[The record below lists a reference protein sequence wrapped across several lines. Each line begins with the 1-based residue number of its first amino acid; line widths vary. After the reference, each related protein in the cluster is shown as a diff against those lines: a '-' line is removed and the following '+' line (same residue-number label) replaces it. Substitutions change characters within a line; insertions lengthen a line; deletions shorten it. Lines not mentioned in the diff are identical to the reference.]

1 MSPFLIGLAL
11 HVDVLRA
18 SSRAPPLRALGR
30 QSFRELFIKIKT
42 ASVDEICKLFV
53 DVNTVDVNCTDNGQK
68 KGQSPRVIQY
78 IQTESYG
85 RRPLKWPSSIKQPDT
100 PEDSWRAT

>member
-18 SSRAPPLRALGR
+18 SS
-30 QSFRELFIKIKT
+30 SFRELFIKIKT

-85 RRPLKWPSSIKQPDT
+85 RRPLKWPSSIKVAFVHKT
-100 PEDSWRAT
+100 T

>member
-18 SSRAPPLRALGR
+18 SS
-30 QSFRELFIKIKT
+30 SFRELFIKIET

-100 PEDSWRAT
+100 PEGSWRAT